1 MARLKDLLLEDSPG
15 KRVLML
21 GNEAIARG
29 VLENGIGVVTTY
41 PGTPASEIGDSVSL
55 VAKDAG
61 VYMEYSANEK
71 VAVEVAAGAAAS
83 GVRALVAMKHVGV
96 NVAADALMT
105 LAYVGVRAAYI
116 LVTADDPNCYSSQNE
131 QDNRYYALLANL
143 PMLEPSSPQEAKDM
157 VGYAV
162 EISEKLELPCIIRT
176 TTRISHTR
184 GPVTL
189 GKILK
194 PNLKGKFIRDVKR
207 FVMVPAN
214 ARIQHRI
221 LLEKMEKAAR
231 ISEESPY
238 NLVVREGKSGV
249 GIISSSAA
257 YNYVL
262 EAVDKL
268 GLDVSILKLGMTHPL
283 PKNKIIEFM
292 KGQDRIIIV
301 EELEPYLEFQI
312 RALAK
317 DYAPSVQIHGR
328 ADHPELFPKYS
339 EFSTRIIIEALSEI
353 LGKKLPIDFE
363 TIDRKY
369 AEASS
374 ILLPRPPILCPGC
387 PHRAS
392 FYVIKRATGGKAICT
407 TDIGCYALGIQPPLQ
422 IGDILICMGA
432 SVGTASG
439 ISKVIEENVV
449 AVIGDSTFFH
459 AALPGLVNAVYNN
472 HNFVLIVLDNLTT
485 AMTGHQPHPGTGMT
499 GTGVPGKRVL
509 IEDIAKGCGVEY
521 VKVVNPFDVDEA
533 VRVVKE
539 AVQHKGVAV
548 IVFRAPCALLVTAE
562 KRRKAEPI
570 VPAKILSEECTGCMA
585 CIKLIG
591 CPALVP
597 SNGKVVIN
605 DALCVGCMLCAKVCP
620 YNAIVKADGGEHS

>member
-1 MARLKDLLLEDSPG
+1 LVRLKDLLLEDSPG
-15 KRVLML
+15 KCVLML

-96 NVAADALMT
+96 NVAADALTT
-105 LAYVGVRAAYI
+105 LVYVGVRAAYI

-162 EISEKLELPCIIRT
+162 EISEKLELPCVIRT
-176 TTRISHTR
+176 MTRISHTR
-184 GPVTL
+184 DPVTL

-221 LLEKMEKAAR
+221 LLEKMGKAAR

-238 NLVVREGKSGV
+238 NLIVREGKSRV
-249 GIISSSAA
+249 GIISSGAA

-268 GLDVSILKLGMTHPL
+268 GLDVNVLKLGMTHPL
-283 PKNKIIEFM
+283 PKTKIIEFM

-301 EELEPYLEFQI
+301 
-312 RALAK
+312 
-317 DYAPSVQIHGR
+317 
-328 ADHPELFPKYS
+328 
-339 EFSTRIIIEALSEI
+339 
-353 LGKKLPIDFE
+353 GKKLPIDFE
-363 TIDRKY
+363 TMDRKY

-392 FYVIKRATGGKAICT
+392 FYVIKRATGGKAVCT
-407 TDIGCYALGIQPPLQ
+407 TDIGCCALGIQPPLQ

-472 HNFVLIVLDNLTT
+472 HNFVLVVLDNLTT

-499 GTGVPGKRVL
+499 GTGVPGKRIL

-521 VKVVNPFDVDEA
+521 VKVVNPFDVDKA
-533 VRVVKE
+533 VQVLKE
-539 AVQHKGVAV
+539 AIQHKGVAV
-548 IVFRAPCALLVTAE
+548 LVFRAPCILLVTAE
-562 KRRKAEPI
+562 KRRRAEPI

-597 SNGKVVIN
+597 SNGKVVI
-605 DALCVGCMLCAKVCP
+605 DDVLCVGCMLCAKVCP
-620 YNAIVKADGGEHS
+620 YNAIVKANGGEYS

>member
-1 MARLKDLLLEDSPG
+1 LARLKDLLLEDSPG
-15 KRVLML
+15 KRVLLL

-55 VAKDAG
+55 IARDAG
-61 VYMEYSANEK
+61 IYMEYSANEK
-71 VAVEVAAGAAAS
+71 VAVEVAAGAAVS

-105 LAYVGVRAAYI
+105 LAYTGVRAGFV

-143 PMLEPSSPQEAKDM
+143 PMLEPSNSQEAKDM
-157 VGYAV
+157 VGYAI
-162 EISEKLELPCIIRT
+162 EISEKLELPCILRT
-176 TTRISHTR
+176 TTRVSHTR

-189 GKILK
+189 GKIVK

-214 ARIQHRI
+214 ARIQHKV
-221 LLEKMEKAAR
+221 LLRKMSETLK
-231 ISEESPY
+231 ISEDSPL
-238 NLVVREGKSGV
+238 NRVVREGSNGIGV
-249 GIISSSAA
+249 ISSSAA

-262 EAVDKL
+262 EATDVL
-268 GLDVSILKLGMTHPL
+268 GLDLSILKLGMTHPL

-292 KGQDRIIIV
+292 KGHSKIIVV
-301 EELEPYLEFQI
+301 EELEPYLELQI

-317 DYAPSVQIHGR
+317 DYAPNIQIHGR
-328 ADHPELFPKYS
+328 ADHPELFPKYG
-339 EFSTRIIIEALSEI
+339 EFSTRTVIEAFSKI
-353 LGKKLPIDFE
+353 LGVESPINFRE
-363 TIDRKY
+363 IDEKF
-369 AEASS
+369 AEASKA
-374 ILLPRPPILCPGC
+374 LLPRPPILCPGC

-392 FYVIKRATGGKAICT
+392 FYVIRRAAGGKAICT

-439 ISKVIEENVV
+439 ISRVIEDKVL

-485 AMTGHQPHPGTGMT
+485 AMTGHQPHPGTGI
-499 GTGVPGKRVL
+499 TGVSAPGKRVL
-509 IEDIAKGCGVEY
+509 IEDVAKGCGVEF
-521 VKVVNPFDVDEA
+521 VKVINPFK
-533 VRVVKE
+533 VKE
-539 AVQHKGVAV
+539 AIQILKEAMQHSGPAV
-548 IVFRAPCALLVTAE
+548 LVFRAPCALLVTAE

-570 VPAKILSEECTGCMA
+570 TPARIISEKCTGCMA
-585 CIKLIG
+585 CIRLIG

-597 SNGKVVIN
+597 SDDKVVIN
-605 DALCVGCMLCAKVCP
+605 DALCVGCMLCAETCP
-620 YNAIVKADGGEHS
+620 YNAIVMAEEGD

>member
-1 MARLKDLLLEDSPG
+1 LARLKDLLLEDSPG

-29 VLENGIGVVTTY
+29 VFENGIGVVTTY

-55 VAKDAG
+55 AAKDAG
-61 VYMEYSANEK
+61 VYMEYSTNEK
-71 VAVEVAAGAAAS
+71 VAVEVAAGAATS

-105 LAYVGVRAAYI
+105 LAYVGVRAAFI
-116 LVTADDPNCYSSQNE
+116 VVTADDPNCYSSQNE

-157 VGYAV
+157 IGYAV
-162 EISEKLELPCIIRT
+162 EISESLELPCIIRT

-194 PNLKGKFIRDVKR
+194 PNLKGKFTRDTKR

-214 ARIQHRI
+214 ARIQHKV
-221 LLEKMEKAAR
+221 LLEKMTKTAE
-231 ISEESPY
+231 ISEESPF
-238 NLVVREGKSGV
+238 NFVIREGKSGI

-262 EAVDKL
+262 EATDML

-283 PKNKIIEFM
+283 PKNKIMEFM
-292 KGQDRIIIV
+292 RQHNKIVIV
-301 EELEPYLEFQI
+301 EELEPYLELQI

-317 DYAPSVQIHGR
+317 DSLNIQIHGR
-328 ADHPELFPKYS
+328 ADYPELFPKYG
-339 EFSTRIIIEALSEI
+339 EFSTRTVIEALGKI
-353 LGKKLPIDFE
+353 LGKSPPIDFKE
-363 TIDRKY
+363 IDRKY

-392 FYVIKRATGGKAICT
+392 FYVIKKATGGKAVYT

-432 SVGTASG
+432 SVGVASG
-439 ISKVIEENVV
+439 ISKAIEEDVI

-485 AMTGHQPHPGTGMT
+485 AMTGHQPHPGTGVT
-499 GTGVPGKRVL
+499 GTGSPGRRVL
-509 IEDIAKGCGVEY
+509 IEDVARGCGVEY
-521 VKVVNPFDVDEA
+521 VRVVDPFDVE
-533 VRVVKE
+533 E
-539 AVQHKGVAV
+539 AVQVLKEAIQHEGIAV
-548 IVFRAPCALLVTAE
+548 LVFRSPCALLVTAE

-570 VPAKILSEECTGCMA
+570 IPAEILSEKCTGCMA
-585 CIKLIG
+585 CIRLIG

-597 SNGKVVIN
+597 SNDKVVIN
-605 DALCVGCMLCAKVCP
+605 DALCVGCMLCSQVCP
-620 YNAIVKADGGEHS
+620 YNAIVKAKGEDQP